1 MGDVVIKKRGM
12 EMKQTGDNNILLKR
26 LLLSLGILIFIRL
39 GTFLPVPGIDHGYL
53 AFYIQRH
60 SLTRSLVSTFS
71 GNDTFVVGLFTLN
84 IFPYINASILMQL
97 LVTIIPNLSKLQ
109 KEGSSES
116 KRVLNR
122 LIRLITLIWA
132 FIQSASIAF
141 YLKRALFNWTPTLA
155 FEIIIWLTTG
165 SMIVLWL
172 SELITEYGL
181 GNGASLLIYTNIV
194 SSLPNL
200 IKKLV
205 YENTQSLNVVSWVI
219 IATLFFV
226 AIYGIVLLQ
235 EGARIIPLISSKQ
248 LGQNSPTFS
257 ALPEN
262 NYIPLRFNQAGVM
275 PIILTTAVL
284 VIPNYVSS
292 LNLLPILTLPIIFQS
307 SKVIYWLSYFIL
319 ILLFSSFYSTI
330 VLNPKDVSD
339 ELQKMAVSIPGIRP
353 GIETTYYLK
362 QVMKRITLLGAV
374 MLAILA
380 TLPNIIEA
388 ILPVSSFNGLGTT
401 SLLILVGV
409 VLDLSREMRSIFLS
423 NIYNDMFD

>member
-1 MGDVVIKKRGM
+1 
-12 EMKQTGDNNILLKR
+12 MKQTNDNNILLKR
-26 LLLSLGILIFIRL
+26 FLLSFGVLIFIRL

-53 AFYIQRH
+53 SFYIQQH

-71 GNDTFVVGLFTLN
+71 GNDTFVIGLFTLN

-97 LVTIIPNLSKLQ
+97 LVTVFPSLAKLQ
-109 KEGSSES
+109 KERSSES
-116 KRVLNR
+116 RRTINKLT
-122 LIRLITLIWA
+122 RLITLIWA
-132 FIQSASIAF
+132 FIQSAGIAF
-141 YLKRALFNWTPTLA
+141 YLKRALFNWTPFLA
-155 FEIIIWLTTG
+155 FEIIIWLMTG

-172 SELITEYGL
+172 SELITEHGL

-200 IKKLV
+200 GKKLV
-205 YENTQSLNVVSWVI
+205 SENSESLNFESWLI
-219 IATLFFV
+219 IGILFFT
-226 AIYGIVLLQ
+226 AIFGIVLLQ

-248 LGQNSPTFS
+248 LSQTFSTFS

-284 VIPNYVSS
+284 VIPNYFSN
-292 LNLLPILTLPIIFQS
+292 LGLLPILTLPSILQS
-307 SKVIYWLSYFIL
+307 SKIIYWISYFTL
-319 ILLFSSFYSTI
+319 ILTFSSFYSTI

-353 GIETTYYLK
+353 GIETTFYLK
-362 QVMKRITLLGAV
+362 QVMKRVTLLGAF

>member
-1 MGDVVIKKRGM
+1 
-12 EMKQTGDNNILLKR
+12 MKETNDNNILLKR

-71 GNDTFVVGLFTLN
+71 GNDTFVIGLFTLN

-97 LVTIIPNLSKLQ
+97 LVTILPNLSKLQ
-109 KEGSSES
+109 KEGSSEG
-116 KRVLNR
+116 KRTINR
-122 LIRLITLIWA
+122 ITRLITLIWA
-132 FIQSASIAF
+132 IIQSAGIAF
-141 YLKRALFNWTPTLA
+141 YLKRALFNWTPFLA

-165 SMIVLWL
+165 AMIVLWL
-172 SELITEYGL
+172 SELITEHGL

-194 SSLPNL
+194 SSLPNIL
-200 IKKLV
+200 QKLV
-205 YENTQSLNVVSWVI
+205 SENSESLNTISWVI
-219 IATLFFV
+219 ISIIFFI

-235 EGARIIPLISSKQ
+235 EGARIVPLISSKQ
-248 LGQNSPTFS
+248 LGQNAPTFS

-284 VIPNYVSS
+284 VIPNYVSN
-292 LNLLPILTLPIIFQS
+292 LGLLPILTLPAILQS
-307 SKVIYWLSYFIL
+307 SKIIYWVSYFVLIL
-319 ILLFSSFYSTI
+319 IFSSFYSTI

-339 ELQKMAVSIPGIRP
+339 ELQKMAVSIPGVRP
-353 GIETTYYLK
+353 GIETTFYLK
-362 QVMKRITLLGAV
+362 QVMKRVTLLGAV
-374 MLAILA
+374 MLALLA

-423 NIYNDMFD
+423 NICSDMFD

>member
-1 MGDVVIKKRGM
+1 
-12 EMKQTGDNNILLKR
+12 MKGNNDNNILLKR

-71 GNDTFVVGLFTLN
+71 GDDTFVIGLFTLN

-97 LVTIIPNLSKLQ
+97 LVTVLPNLSKLQ
-109 KEGSSES
+109 KEGSSEG
-116 KRVLNR
+116 KRTINR
-122 LIRLITLIWA
+122 ITRLITLIWA
-132 FIQSASIAF
+132 VIQSAGIAF
-141 YLKRALFNWTPTLA
+141 YLKRALFNWTPFLA

-165 SMIVLWL
+165 AIIVLWL

-194 SSLPNL
+194 SNLPNL
-200 IKKLV
+200 VKKLIS
-205 YENTQSLNVVSWVI
+205 ENSESLGVVSWTI
-219 IATLFFV
+219 IGILFFI

-248 LGQNSPTFS
+248 LGQSSTTFS

-292 LNLLPILTLPIIFQS
+292 LGLLPILTLPAILQS
-307 SKVIYWLSYFIL
+307 SKIIYWVSYFIL

-339 ELQKMAVSIPGIRP
+339 ELQKMAVSIPGVRP
-353 GIETTYYLK
+353 GIETTFYLK
-362 QVMKRITLLGAV
+362 QVMKRVTLLGAV
-374 MLAILA
+374 MLALLA

-409 VLDLSREMRSIFLS
+409 VLDLSREIRSIFLS
-423 NIYNDMFD
+423 NIYSDMFD

>member
-1 MGDVVIKKRGM
+1 MN
-12 EMKQTGDNNILLKR
+12 QTSDNNILLKR
-26 LLLSLGILIFIRL
+26 FLLSFGVLIFIRL

-53 AFYIQRH
+53 SFYIQQH

-71 GNDTFVVGLFTLN
+71 GNDTFVIGLFTLN

-97 LVTIIPNLSKLQ
+97 LVTIFPNLAKLQ
-109 KEGSSES
+109 KERSSES
-116 KRVLNR
+116 RRTINKLT
-122 LIRLITLIWA
+122 RLITLIWA
-132 FIQSASIAF
+132 FIQSAGIAF
-141 YLKRALFNWTPTLA
+141 YLKRALFNWTPFLA
-155 FEIIIWLTTG
+155 LEIVIWLMTG

-172 SELITEYGL
+172 SELITEHGL

-200 IKKLV
+200 GKKLV
-205 YENTQSLNVVSWVI
+205 SENSESLNFGSWLI
-219 IATLFFV
+219 IGILFFT
-226 AIYGIVLLQ
+226 AIFGIVLLQ

-248 LGQNSPTFS
+248 LSQTFS
-257 ALPEN
+257 TTFSRLPEN

-284 VIPNYVSS
+284 VIPNYFSN
-292 LNLLPILTLPIIFQS
+292 LGLLPVLTLPSILQS
-307 SKVIYWLSYFIL
+307 SKIIYWISYFTLIL
-319 ILLFSSFYSTI
+319 IFSSFYSTI

-353 GIETTYYLK
+353 GIETTFYLK
-362 QVMKRITLLGAV
+362 QVMKRVTLLGAF

>member
-1 MGDVVIKKRGM
+1 
-12 EMKQTGDNNILLKR
+12 MKETSDNNVLLKR

-60 SLTRSLVSTFS
+60 SVTRSLVSTFS
-71 GNDTFVVGLFTLN
+71 GDDTFVIGLFTLN

-97 LVTIIPNLSKLQ
+97 LVTIFPSLSKLQ
-109 KEGSSES
+109 KEGSSEG
-116 KRVLNR
+116 KRKINQ
-122 LIRLITLIWA
+122 ITRLITLIWA
-132 FIQSASIAF
+132 IIQSAGIAF
-141 YLKRALFNWTPTLA
+141 YLKRALFNWTPILA

-165 SMIVLWL
+165 AMIVLWL
-172 SELITEYGL
+172 SELITEHGL

-200 IKKLV
+200 IKKLIT
-205 YENTQSLNVVSWVI
+205 ENSESLNLASWLLI
-219 IATLFFV
+219 GILFFV

-235 EGARIIPLISSKQ
+235 EGARIVPLISSKQ
-248 LGQNSPTFS
+248 LGQKAPTFS

-292 LNLLPILTLPIIFQS
+292 LGLLPILTLPAILKS
-307 SKVIYWLSYFIL
+307 SKIIYWIIYFTL

-339 ELQKMAVSIPGIRP
+339 ELQKMAVSIPGVRP
-353 GIETTYYLK
+353 GVETTFYLK
-362 QVMKRITLLGAV
+362 QVMKRVTLLGAV

-409 VLDLSREMRSIFLS
+409 VLDLSREIRSIFLS
-423 NIYNDMFD
+423 NIYSDMFD